1 MSSSTIFIFSQ
12 VSFSSQFCG
21 ESFIVWLYLNRFGAL
36 QCHDS
41 FNIFITTVNTALRH
55 ATMSWYYIT
64 AGLFLYALDNAV
76 RLSTT
81 VATLVTVDQLVVEL
95 RDIDDN
101 SPAITSSSTNILS
114 VNNLSVE
121 TATAGVVKLAYTVA
135 SPLMSAGERGPLNHL
150 MGQYVYINI
159 PAISS
164 LEWHPFTISSAP
176 IDHVTT
182 HHIKVMGGLK
192 GNQWTAKL
200 YQLVKSLE
208 SAVAGD
214 EEENSLSRRYYHGSA
229 EEKSISHVG
238 HRDAND
244 VSSCLF
250 PISSPFSKLLVN
262 IDGPYGL
269 SVSHELHRY
278 THLLLVGGGIGVTPL
293 HSCLRH
299 LLLSDACAVTS
310 HKQGAPSNEG
320 LLSKPYPKLEQV
332 RLLWSVKSEEEAN
345 LFKST
350 VR

>member
-1 MSSSTIFIFSQ
+1 
-12 VSFSSQFCG
+12 
-21 ESFIVWLYLNRFGAL
+21 
-36 QCHDS
+36 
-41 FNIFITTVNTALRH
+41 
-55 ATMSWYYIT
+55 MSWYYIT

-81 VATLVTVDQLVVEL
+81 VGTLVSVEHLVVEV
-95 RDIDDN
+95 RDVDDD
-101 SPAITSSSTNILS
+101 SPSSNFLS
-114 VNNLSVE
+114 VNNLSAE
-121 TATAGVVKLAYTVA
+121 TATTGVVKLAYTVSSPSKSA
-135 SPLMSAGERGPLNHL
+135 SERCPLNHI

-200 YQLVKSLE
+200 YQLVKSSE
-208 SAVAGD
+208 FAAVGD
-214 EEENSLSRRYYHGSA
+214 EEENSLSTIFYHGNA
-229 EEKSISHVG
+229 EEKSMSRIR

-244 VSSCLF
+244 ITSCTI

-299 LLLSDACAVTS
+299 LYLSHACTATEINS
-310 HKQGAPSNEG
+310 SDSQGASSNEG
-320 LLSKPYPKLEQV
+320 LLVNPYPKLELV

>member
-1 MSSSTIFIFSQ
+1 
-12 VSFSSQFCG
+12 
-21 ESFIVWLYLNRFGAL
+21 
-36 QCHDS
+36 
-41 FNIFITTVNTALRH
+41 
-55 ATMSWYYIT
+55 MSWYYIT

-81 VATLVTVDQLVVEL
+81 VGTLVSVEHLVVEV
-95 RDIDDN
+95 RDVDDD
-101 SPAITSSSTNILS
+101 SPSSNFLS
-114 VNNLSVE
+114 VNNLSAE
-121 TATAGVVKLAYTVA
+121 TATTGVVKLAYTVSA
-135 SPLMSAGERGPLNHL
+135 SSKSARERCPLNHI

-192 GNQWTAKL
+192 GDQWTAKL
-200 YQLVKSLE
+200 YQLVKSSELA
-208 SAVAGD
+208 AVGD
-214 EEENSLSRRYYHGSA
+214 EEENSLSTIFYHGNA
-229 EEKSISHVG
+229 EEKSMSRIR
-238 HRDAND
+238 HRNAKDIT
-244 VSSCLF
+244 SCAI

-299 LLLSDACAVTS
+299 LYLSDACTATEINS
-310 HKQGAPSNEG
+310 SDSQGASSNEG
-320 LLSKPYPKLEQV
+320 LLVNPYPKLELV